1 MVLSCFPPSLPL
13 FLIPRPHVY
22 QKRVPRLSLRAAQ
35 ASCYII
41 HVWIL
46 DAMTSRMCCYG
57 LQDHKKQTSPET
69 YTCQYHRSYMVNTTH
84 GTETGYA
91 QEELKRPIQIK
102 TYSISHSQG
111 RQHQLHNTAVEWTV
125 VMVIYSTVW
134 LLRF

>member
-1 MVLSCFPPSLPL
+1 
-13 FLIPRPHVY
+13 
-22 QKRVPRLSLRAAQ
+22 
-35 ASCYII
+35 
-41 HVWIL
+41 
-46 DAMTSRMCCYG
+46 
-57 LQDHKKQTSPET
+57 
-69 YTCQYHRSYMVNTTH
+69 MVNTTH